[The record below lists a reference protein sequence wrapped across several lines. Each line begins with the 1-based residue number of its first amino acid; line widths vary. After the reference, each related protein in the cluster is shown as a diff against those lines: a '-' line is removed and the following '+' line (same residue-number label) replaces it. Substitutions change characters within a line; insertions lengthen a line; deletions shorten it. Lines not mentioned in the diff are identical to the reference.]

1 MGELHLDLFWQPYLV
16 GLLMAL
22 ILPLLGVYLR
32 LREEWLAALAYG
44 QVGAAGALIALALGW
59 PTALGGLGASLSS
72 ALFKWRM
79 VPRWLDRGTVFVLL
93 LLLGWGGS
101 MLLTSNLPMAE
112 RLGHALFEGQLYFV
126 DDLQLY
132 LAAGVCAVV
141 LLCLIPL
148 GRILLLAH
156 LYPGYFETRRQSI
169 RSTSLW
175 FDLVVAASLAMAV
188 MTLGVM
194 AAFAMVFVPPWVA
207 FMRGRGWRQAHVLAV
222 ALNLIAY
229 TLAFFMALYLD
240 QAFGPVLVMTL
251 VITGLAGINFFVEDT
266 RL

>member
-1 MGELHLDLFWQPYLV
+1 MAELHLELFWQPYLV

-22 ILPLLGVYLR
+22 VLPLLGIYLR

-44 QVGAAGALIALALGW
+44 QVGAAGALVALALGW
-59 PTALGGLGASLSS
+59 HTALGGLGASLSG
-72 ALFKWRM
+72 ALFKWKM
-79 VPRWLDRGTVFVLL
+79 VPRWLDRGVVFVLL

-132 LAAGVCAVV
+132 LAAGICAAV

-148 GRILLLAH
+148 GRVLLLAH
-156 LYPGYFETRRQSI
+156 LYPGYFKSRKQNI
-169 RSTSLW
+169 RFMSLW
-175 FDLVVAASLAMAV
+175 FDIVVASSLAMAV

-207 FMRGRGWRQAHVLAV
+207 FMRSRGWRQAHVLAV

-229 TLAFFMALYLD
+229 TLAFLVALYLD

-251 VITGLAGINFFVEDT
+251 VIIGLAVIGFFVEDT
-266 RL
+266 RI